1 LPGGIEAGHPVRYAC
16 IVNPLAILCAT
27 TEATPTKK
35 AGAPSVF
42 DLAFGE
48 IHCFATPSLPP
59 SATPI
64 IPQSG
69 ARYNGHT
76 EAG

>member
-1 LPGGIEAGHPVRYAC
+1 VRYAL
-16 IVNPLAILCAT
+16 VVKALAISCAT
-27 TEATPTKK
+27 TEGAPLVEC
-35 AGAPSVF
+35 GAPSVF

-69 ARYNGHT
+69 ARHNGHT